1 MPEPSSVN
9 APLKPKISLITAVYN
24 NEAFIGTALAS
35 ARAQDYPNIEHIIID
50 GGSTDRTLEILE
62 SNRDKI
68 AKIISEPD
76 EGIYDALNKGIKA
89 ATGKYIAFLHSDD
102 IFEHASA
109 LSNLVQQIEVTDS
122 EFSCSDVLIVEQD
135 SEKIIRFYRS
145 NFFREWLFKL
155 GWMPPHPG
163 CLYERALHD
172 EFGLYSTRFKIAG
185 DFDFLVRIFFGRK
198 IKWTYTN
205 QITMK
210 MRRGG
215 VSNAG
220 LASKRLIAAE
230 LAEALKANGVS
241 ASPILQL
248 LRYPIRLLELVMRPK
263 A

>member
-1 MPEPSSVN
+1 MRVFTTLSTRASKRPAGSISHSYILMIFSN
-9 APLKPKISLITAVYN
+9 TPLRSQTSFSKSKSPIRNFRVPMSLSWSKTQRRSFDSIAQISL
-24 NEAFIGTALAS
+24 ES
-35 ARAQDYPNIEHIIID
+35 
-50 GGSTDRTLEILE
+50 GS
-62 SNRDKI
+62 
-68 AKIISEPD
+68 
-76 EGIYDALNKGIKA
+76 
-89 ATGKYIAFLHSDD
+89 
-102 IFEHASA
+102 
-109 LSNLVQQIEVTDS
+109 
-122 EFSCSDVLIVEQD
+122 
-135 SEKIIRFYRS
+135 
-145 NFFREWLFKL
+145 FKL

-210 MRRGG
+210 KMRRGG

>member
-1 MPEPSSVN
+1 MTLSTRASKRPAGSISHSYILMIFSN
-9 APLKPKISLITAVYN
+9 TPLRSQTSFSKSKSPIRN
-24 NEAFIGTALAS
+24 
-35 ARAQDYPNIEHIIID
+35 
-50 GGSTDRTLEILE
+50 
-62 SNRDKI
+62 
-68 AKIISEPD
+68 
-76 EGIYDALNKGIKA
+76 
-89 ATGKYIAFLHSDD
+89 
-102 IFEHASA
+102 
-109 LSNLVQQIEVTDS
+109 
-122 EFSCSDVLIVEQD
+122 FSCSDVLIVEQD

-241 ASPILQL
+241 ASPILSF
-248 LRYPIRLLELVMRPK
+248 
-263 A
+263 